1 MSSNYSFFISI
12 IFPSLIKILK
22 HHKMKI
28 ELFTELSYEN
38 ETPPETFEININEE
52 LSIGHL
58 LSEIHKLKNIP
69 QYRELKWD
77 DNIQKISCR
86 YYYKSGIELD
96 DYDIILNLE
105 EKINTFAKC
114 GTEGELSIFIDGSSR
129 MAN

>member
-1 MSSNYSFFISI
+1 
-12 IFPSLIKILK
+12 
-22 HHKMKI
+22 MKI

-38 ETPPETFEININEE
+38 ETSPETFEIEINGE
-52 LSIGHL
+52 LSIGEL

-86 YYYKSGIELD
+86 YHYKSGVEPD
-96 DYDIILNLE
+96 DYEMILNLE
-105 EKINTFAKC
+105 EKINTFPKF